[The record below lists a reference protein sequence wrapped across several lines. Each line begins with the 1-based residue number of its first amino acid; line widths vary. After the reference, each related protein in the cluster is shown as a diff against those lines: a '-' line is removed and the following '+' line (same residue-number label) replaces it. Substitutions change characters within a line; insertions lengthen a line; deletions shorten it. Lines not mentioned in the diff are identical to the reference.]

1 MRRDSV
7 RQARGRAQRTRGL
20 AQRTRGRAQ
29 ASVQPINRSAWLH
42 CNSSLGT
49 PPLSHFI
56 HHPPPTTITTP
67 SSIVHHRVCE
77 SSRDPRL
84 IVRVLDNQG
93 HVCLSLLHHL
103 VKTSV

>member
-1 MRRDSV
+1 MRREIV
-7 RQARGRAQRTRGL
+7 RLARCRVQRT
-20 AQRTRGRAQ
+20 QRRAQ
-29 ASVQPINRSAWLH
+29 ASVQPINRSAWFH

-56 HHPPPTTITTP
+56 HHPPQSQHHHPPP
-67 SSIVHHRVCE
+67 SSIVHHKVCE